1 MSDKYFTIKDSLFDK
16 TEKAMVNFCH
26 NLFLSNA
33 VNQCADQLVKAEE
46 EYNRALLKDDEKF
59 TKIRA
64 AYQTYIEQKKLEIQA
79 YQSSLTLTAYML
91 NEVDEVST

>member
-1 MSDKYFTIKDSLFDK
+1 MSSKYFTIKNSLFAE
-16 TEKAMVNFCH
+16 TEQAMTDFCH

-46 EYNRALLKDDEKF
+46 AYNEALLRNDEVL
-59 TKIRA
+59 
-64 AYQTYIEQKKLEIQA
+64 IEQKKLEMQA
-79 YQSSLTLTAYML
+79 YQSSLTLTAYMF